1 MQFGTAESIEHWGTY
16 RPHSPAV
23 IHDGR
28 VVTYG
33 ELNKAANAISA
44 EMVKINSTNERVGI
58 AIKQKFQLLVA
69 IIAAL
74 KIGKSAVLL
83 NTELT
88 DDKLRV
94 NLQDAAVS
102 FLVRDD
108 QNVRVEE
115 LLPPTQKNQVLNV
128 SLLATSTSQHPLKR
142 ALERRPE
149 DEWGVLFS
157 SGTTGPP
164 KGIERSHDSMVT
176 EFLGWCLELGL
187 TRDTCFYIS
196 RPIFYTGGLVLA
208 FSTLLLGGRIII
220 NEYIDGNNPNEVWAD
235 YQKTL
240 SSHSVSWAFFIPD
253 QIRAF
258 LAILKDMD
266 SSVTGA
272 NNILVMGARIYGEE
286 KIEARRRLSSRIVE
300 SWGNS
305 ESLGTITDPEDLDER
320 PNSIGRPFLTDE
332 LYILDENGRPLGP
345 HKMGRIAG
353 NEEAG
358 FHQYCNRPIE
368 TSLARQNKLIV
379 SEDIGYIDEKGFFYI
394 SARQQECVLIR
405 GETVLLPDVESKI
418 KKHNAV
424 VDCCVVATETGG
436 DLIELVAVLE
446 ISSSSKIANRELLQQ
461 FNNSLSESEALT
473 DLLIVN
479 ELPHVP
485 SGKINRAEVEALVRE
500 RT

>member
-23 IHDGR
+23 LYDGT

-33 ELNKAANAISA
+33 ELNNAANALSV
-44 EMVKINSTNERVGI
+44 EMLKINSSNERVGI

-83 NTELT
+83 NTELA
-88 DDKLRV
+88 DDNLRV
-94 NLQDAAVS
+94 NLKDAAVS
-102 FLVRDD
+102 FLLCDD
-108 QNVRVEE
+108 KNATVES
-115 LLPPTQKNQVLNV
+115 LLPSAEKHQVLNI
-128 SLLATSTSQHPLKR
+128 SLLPASTAQQSLKR
-142 ALERRPE
+142 AVERRPD

-187 TRDTCFYIS
+187 TRETCFYIS

-208 FSTLLLGGRIII
+208 FSTLLVGGKIII
-220 NEYIDGNNPNEVWAD
+220 NEYADDNNPDEVWAD

-240 SSHSVSWAFFIPD
+240 SSHSMSWAFFIPD

-258 LAILKDMD
+258 LAILKDTD
-266 SSVTGA
+266 SSVLAA
-272 NNILVMGARIYGEE
+272 NNILVMGSRIYGEE
-286 KIEARRRLSSRIVE
+286 KIEARRRLSSRVIE

-332 LYILDENGRPLGP
+332 LYILDEEGRALGP

-358 FHQYCNRPIE
+358 FRRYCNRPVE
-368 TSLARQNKLIV
+368 TELARQNKLII
-379 SEDIGYIDEKGFFYI
+379 SEDVGYIDDQGFFYI

-405 GETVLLPDVESKI
+405 GETVLLPNVESKI

-424 VDCCVVATETGG
+424 VDCCVVATESDGN
-436 DLIELVAVLE
+436 LELVGVLQ
-446 ISSSSKIANRELLQQ
+446 ISSSVKIAIPDLLQQ
-461 FNNSLSESEALT
+461 LNSSLSESEALT
-473 DLLIVN
+473 DLLVVN
-479 ELPHVP
+479 DLPHVP
-485 SGKINRAEVEALVRE
+485 SGKINRAEVEAQVRE